1 MATYIVLVNLTD
13 QGIRNVKQSPER
25 AKAAIAAA
33 EKLGIKV
40 KDIYWTLGAHD
51 LVIVAD
57 APGDESITA
66 WGLSVSSLGNVRT
79 QTMRAFSPDET
90 TRILEKIP

>member
-1 MATYIVLVNLTD
+1 MATYIVLIKFTD

-40 KDIYWTLGAHD
+40 KDRYRTLGAYD
-51 LVIVAD
+51 GVLIVD
-57 APGDESITA
+57 APDDETISA
-66 WGLSVSSLGNVRT
+66 WALSRGSQGNTRT
-79 QTMRAFSPDET
+79 QTMRAFSTNEMNN
-90 TRILEKIP
+90 ILAKIP